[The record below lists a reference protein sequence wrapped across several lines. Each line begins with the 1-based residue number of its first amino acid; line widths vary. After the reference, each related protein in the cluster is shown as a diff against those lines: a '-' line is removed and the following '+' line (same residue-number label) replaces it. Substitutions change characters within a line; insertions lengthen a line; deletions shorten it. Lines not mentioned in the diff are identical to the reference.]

1 MLIPALGC
9 FSMSAD
15 HVVLLQ
21 FNVLN
26 ARNRPDRPI
35 DESKMLALCK
45 QIEEIWYKKCDS
57 MVCYQQFLPFFHS
70 RGMVLFLLI

>member
-1 MLIPALGC
+1 
-9 FSMSAD
+9 MSAD
-15 HVVLLQ
+15 NQVLLQ

-35 DESKMLALCK
+35 DESKMLTLCK

-57 MVCYQQFLPFFHS
+57 MV
-70 RGMVLFLLI
+70 